1 MSEVVWGVAVDGP
14 EPVPLPELPFVP
26 SLLDADVAPD
36 DVAAWAASVTPGSAT
51 VKPLAALVPGRL
63 SAAALVDALVAWE
76 KHVAWAQVSC
86 V

>member
-1 MSEVVWGVAVDGP
+1 MSEAAFNDEADSAGWP

-51 VKPLAALVPGRL
+51 VKPLAALDPARL
-63 SAAALVDALVAWE
+63 S
-76 KHVAWAQVSC
+76 VSC